1 MRKQRDLVAYRQ
13 VPRWLGLLGA
23 SQHESQLQ
31 ASLERLQTG
40 AEAVITTPSV
50 SQPDLTFQTRVKIER
65 TYVTQEKKICRDTQ
79 FQDADENT
87 RLATF
92 CRNADQWILSQLT
105 TQ

>member
-1 MRKQRDLVAYRQ
+1 
-13 VPRWLGLLGA
+13 
-23 SQHESQLQ
+23 
-31 ASLERLQTG
+31 
-40 AEAVITTPSV
+40 
-50 SQPDLTFQTRVKIER
+50 
-65 TYVTQEKKICRDTQ
+65 VTQEKKICRDTQ